1 MHKAEPSPRSLS
13 EELEAVVRPAAQSP
27 QTGFSDEPLMSA
39 APASHPRVL
48 AVTGGKGG
56 IGKTSIALNLG
67 LVLARQGRKVLL
79 LDGDTDLANVN
90 IMLGRYPRYTLE
102 HVVNGERALRDVV
115 LAVNHGLHIIPGASG
130 VQRCV
135 RMNRHDRYRLLET
148 LARMERQYDYVI
160 IDTAAGL
167 QASVLHMIAAAVMAC
182 VVVTPDPTS
191 LTDAFS
197 LLKLMR
203 RRGYRRD
210 PGIVVNMARGSSQAQ
225 AVFRRFSAAVQRYI
239 GFQPHYLGAIWRDET
254 IAQSIATQRP
264 VALLDESD
272 PSCRQFWTLADMLEV
287 RCSQLDAK
295 AGGFAAYWQRLAN
308 RMQDKSAPSKAAPK
322 PEEKVMAGES
332 QARAAAPLPASSLSA
347 QQQAERLWQEW
358 GQQLQFLMNNPEST
372 PLQRYQGLTLCLE
385 LLGEKMD
392 EDTVEILQTG
402 LASMDWEGLSVSQR
416 AHFSAHL
423 RQLADRVEPPV
434 FERVMERPG
443 MSRRPASPPIERR
456 TPSYDEKAFGSQE
469 SLLSQLQRQPAGAS
483 ISTLLESLGKPQ
495 DETLERVF
503 RSPMMI
509 RRREPPAGER

>member
-1 MHKAEPSPRSLS
+1 MYKAEFSPRALS
-13 EELEAVVRPAAQSP
+13 EEHEAVVQPAAQSP
-27 QTGFSDEPLMSA
+27 QPRISDESSMSPV
-39 APASHPRVL
+39 PASHPRVF

-56 IGKTSIALNLG
+56 VGKTSIALNLG
-67 LVLARQGRKVLL
+67 LVLARQGKKVLL

-90 IMLGRYPRYTLE
+90 IMLGRYPQYTLE
-102 HVVNGERALRDVV
+102 HVVSGERSLREVV

-130 VQRCV
+130 VQRCI
-135 RMNRHDRYRLLET
+135 RMSRHDRYRLLET

-167 QASVLHMIAAAVMAC
+167 QAPVLHMIAAAAMAC

-272 PSCRQFWTLADMLEV
+272 PSCRQFWTLADMVEV

-295 AGGFAAYWQRLAN
+295 AGGFAAYWQRLAK
-308 RMQDKSAPSKAAPK
+308 RMQDKSAPAPVPK
-322 PEEKVMAGES
+322 PEETAMAGDTRS
-332 QARAAAPLPASSLSA
+332 HAAAPLPASSQSA

-372 PLQRYQGLTLCLE
+372 ALQRYQGLTLCLE
-385 LLGEKMD
+385 LLGENMD
-392 EDTVEILQTG
+392 EDTIEILQTG
-402 LASMDWEGLSVSQR
+402 LASMDWESLSVSQR

-423 RQLADRVEPPV
+423 RQLADRVEPPL
-434 FERVMERPG
+434 FERPADRSADTKPRPIKNEKG
-443 MSRRPASPPIERR
+443 S
-456 TPSYDEKAFGSQE
+456 PSYDESAFGSQE
-469 SLLSQLQRQPAGAS
+469 ALLSQLRQQPAGTS
-483 ISTLLESLGKPQ
+483 ISSLLEALGRPH
-495 DETLERVF
+495 DESLERVF
-503 RSPMMI
+503 RSPAMI
-509 RRREPPAGER
+509 LRREPPAGDR